1 MHYNNYEREADQ
13 GACYPHVLSC
23 VISIFNA
30 CLSFLKEFESFQGSA
45 VEKQVDSKWVTSGR
59 ASPSPSICLV
69 SGVQMR
75 GHAIRRTSLT
85 RAQQPWLTLLSSHK
99 CLKWDILWRHLL
111 PTKKLHA
118 CKYTH
123 GHAGENKNKGSL
135 HLWCHI
141 LVGTLLCVW
150 ELKLRCTGDPI
161 CLLID
166 LTC

>member
-1 MHYNNYEREADQ
+1 MHCALQQLWKRSRSRCLLSTCSFLCYFYFQSMFIIFKGIWIISRFRCGKASGLQMSHIWQGLPFPINLSNFRGTNE
-13 GACYPHVLSC
+13 GACNKTHVCNKS
-23 VISIFNA
+23 
-30 CLSFLKEFESFQGSA
+30 
-45 VEKQVDSKWVTSGR
+45 
-59 ASPSPSICLV
+59 
-69 SGVQMR
+69 
-75 GHAIRRTSLT
+75 
-85 RAQQPWLTLLSSHK
+85 QQPWLTLLSSHK

-150 ELKLRCTGDPI
+150 ELKLGPT